1 MQLTYFM
8 DIIRNIAPLLN
19 EYLTIFPVVGII
31 GPRQVGKTTL
41 AKSLAK
47 LQPVLYLDLESSV
60 DRQKLANP
68 ELYLQNHQNKLIIL
82 DEIQQMPQLMAEL
95 RGIIDNDRRVG
106 RFIILGSA
114 SPALIKK
121 SADSLAGRIGYI
133 ELSPFTVNEVNTENE
148 TKLWHRGG
156 FPLSYLA
163 STERGSMIWRK
174 NFIRTYIEKDL
185 ALLGLSAE
193 PQTIERFWRML
204 ASVHGNLWNSESIGR
219 SMGLTH
225 PTINR
230 YLDLMEGA
238 FLVRRLKPY
247 FVNIPKRLVKSPKI
261 YLRDSGIFHAFKDI
275 MTQDDLLDDPQVGAS
290 WEGFVI
296 EQIIETMQNVLMN
309 GQAYFYRTQQG
320 AECDLIIEHNGKVKA
335 AIEIKFSSAPQIGK
349 GFRITMEDTNAQQG
363 FVIAK
368 TNETYK
374 IEKNITVTSLNRFLL
389 DFLPNL

>member
-1 MQLTYFM
+1 M
-8 DIIRNIAPLLN
+8 
-19 EYLTIFPVVGII
+19 
-31 GPRQVGKTTL
+31 GKTTL
-41 AKSLAK
+41 AKALAK
-47 LQPVLYLDLESSV
+47 NQPIHYLDLESAA
-60 DRQKLANP
+60 DRQKLSDP
-68 ELYLQNHQNKLIIL
+68 VLYLQNHQDKLIIL

-95 RGIIDNDRRVG
+95 RGIIDTDRRVG

-114 SPALIKK
+114 SPTLIKK

-133 ELSPFTVNEVNTENE
+133 ELPSFTLPEVGSENE

-156 FPLSYLA
+156 FPLAYLA
-163 STERGSMIWRK
+163 GSERGSMIWRK
-174 NFIRTYIEKDL
+174 NFIKTYIEKDL

-238 FLVRRLKPY
+238 FLVRRLQPY

-261 YLRDSGIFHAFKDI
+261 YLRDSGILHAFKDI
-275 MTQDDLLDDPQVGAS
+275 IQEKDLLDDPQVGAS

-296 EQIIETMQNVLMN
+296 EQIIEAMQHTLID
-309 GQAYFYRTQQG
+309 AKPYFYRTQQG
-320 AECDLIIEHNGKVKA
+320 AECDLILEHNNQVKA
-335 AIEIKFSSAPQIGK
+335 AIEIKFSSAPQISK
-349 GFRITMEDTNAQQG
+349 GFRITMVDTNAQEG
-363 FVIAK
+363 FIIAK

-374 IEKNITVTSLNRFLL
+374 VEANITVTSLSKFLT
-389 DFLPNL
+389 DFLPKL

>member
-1 MQLTYFM
+1 ME
-8 DIIRNIAPLLN
+8 IIRNIEPLLA

-41 AKSLAK
+41 AKALVK
-47 LQPVLYLDLESSV
+47 NQPVHYLDLESAA
-60 DRQKLANP
+60 DRQKLSDP
-68 ELYLQNHQNKLIIL
+68 ILYLQNHQDKLIIL

-95 RGIIDNDRRVG
+95 RGIIDADRRVG

-114 SPALIKK
+114 SPTLIKK

-133 ELSPFTVNEVNTENE
+133 ELPSFTLDEVGHENE

-156 FPLSYLA
+156 FPLAYLA
-163 STERGSMIWRK
+163 GSERGSMIWRK
-174 NFIRTYIEKDL
+174 NFIKTYIEKDL

-225 PTINR
+225 PTINK

-238 FLVRRLKPY
+238 FLVRRLQPY

-261 YLRDSGIFHAFKDI
+261 YLRDSGILHAFKDI
-275 MTQDDLLDDPQVGAS
+275 IQEKDLLDDPQVGAS

-296 EQIIETMQNVLMN
+296 EQIIEEMQSILIDA
-309 GQAYFYRTQQG
+309 QPYFYRTQQG
-320 AECDLIIEHNGKVKA
+320 AECDLILEHNNQVKA
-335 AIEIKFSSAPQIGK
+335 AIEIKFSSAPQISK
-349 GFRITMEDTNAQQG
+349 GFRITMADTNAQEG
-363 FVIAK
+363 FIIAK

-374 IEKNITVTSLNRFLL
+374 VEANITVTSLSKFLT
-389 DFLPNL
+389 DFLPKL

>member
-1 MQLTYFM
+1 M
-8 DIIRNIAPLLN
+8 DIIRNIEPLLK

-41 AKSLAK
+41 ARSLGKNQAIH
-47 LQPVLYLDLESSV
+47 YLDLESAA
-60 DRQKLANP
+60 DRQKLSDP
-68 ELYLQNHQNKLIIL
+68 VLYLQNHQDKLVIL

-95 RGIIDNDRRVG
+95 RGIIDADRRVG

-114 SPALIKK
+114 SPTLIKK

-133 ELSPFTVNEVNTENE
+133 ELPSFTLNEVSSENE

-163 STERGSMIWRK
+163 VSDRRSMIRRK
-174 NFIRTYIEKDL
+174 NFIKTYIEKDL
-185 ALLGLSAE
+185 ALLGLTAE

-238 FLVRRLKPY
+238 FLVRRLQPY

-261 YLRDSGIFHAFKDI
+261 YLRDSGILHAFKDI
-275 MTQDDLLDDPQVGAS
+275 IQEKDLLDDPQVGAS

-296 EQIIETMQNVLMN
+296 EQIIETMQNVLIN

-335 AIEIKFSSAPQIGK
+335 AIEIKISSAPQISK
-349 GFRITMEDTNAQQG
+349 GFRITMIDTDAEQG

-374 IEKNITVTSLNRFLL
+374 VEENITVTSLNTFLQEI
-389 DFLPNL
+389 LPKFY

>member
-1 MQLTYFM
+1 M
-8 DIIRNIAPLLN
+8 DIIRNIRPLLM
-19 EYLTIFPVVGII
+19 EYLTVFPVVGII

-47 LQPVLYLDLESSV
+47 NQPILYLDLEAAA
-60 DRQKLANP
+60 DRQKLSDP
-68 ELYLQNHQNKLIIL
+68 VLYLQNHQDKLIIL
-82 DEIQQMPQLMAEL
+82 DEIQQMPQLMTEL
-95 RGIIDNDRRVG
+95 RGIIDADRRVG

-114 SPALIKK
+114 SPTLIKK

-133 ELSPFTVNEVNTENE
+133 ELPSFTLNEVGDENE

-163 STERGSMIWRK
+163 SSERGSMIWRK
-174 NFIRTYIEKDL
+174 NFIKTYIEKDL
-185 ALLGLSAE
+185 ALLGLTAE

-238 FLVRRLKPY
+238 FLVRRLQPY
-247 FVNIPKRLVKSPKI
+247 FINISKRLVKSPKI
-261 YLRDSGIFHAFKDI
+261 YLRDSGILHAFKDI
-275 MTQDDLLDDPQVGAS
+275 SHEKDLLDDPQVGAS

-296 EQIIETMQNVLMN
+296 EQIIEAMHNVWMD

-320 AECDLIIEHNGKVKA
+320 TECDLIIEHQGKVKA
-335 AIEIKFSSAPQIGK
+335 AIEIKISSAPQISK
-349 GFRITMEDTNAQQG
+349 GFRITMADTNAQQG

-374 IEKNITVTSLNRFLL
+374 VEENITITSLNTFLQ
-389 DFLPNL
+389 DILPQL

>member
-1 MQLTYFM
+1 MEV
-8 DIIRNIAPLLN
+8 IRKMEPLLA

-41 AKSLAK
+41 AKALVKNQSIH
-47 LQPVLYLDLESSV
+47 YLDLESAA
-60 DRQKLANP
+60 DRQKLSDP
-68 ELYLQNHQNKLIIL
+68 VLYLQNHQDKLIIL

-95 RGIIDNDRRVG
+95 RGIIDADRRVG

-114 SPALIKK
+114 SPTLIKK

-133 ELSPFTVNEVNTENE
+133 ELPSFTLDEVGNENE
-148 TKLWHRGG
+148 SKLWHRGG
-156 FPLSYLA
+156 FPLSFLA
-163 STERGSMIWRK
+163 GSDRGSMIWRK
-174 NFIRTYIEKDL
+174 NFIKTYIEKDL

-204 ASVHGNLWNSESIGR
+204 ASIHGNLWNAESIGR

-238 FLVRRLKPY
+238 FLVRRLQPY
-247 FVNIPKRLVKSPKI
+247 FVNISKRLVKSPKI
-261 YLRDSGIFHAFKDI
+261 YLRDSGILHAFKDI
-275 MTQDDLLDDPQVGAS
+275 IHEKDLLDDPQVGAS

-296 EQIIETMQNVLMN
+296 EQIIETMQNVLID

-335 AIEIKFSSAPQIGK
+335 AIEIKMSSAPQISK
-349 GFRITMEDTNAQQG
+349 GFRITMTDTKAQQG
-363 FVIAK
+363 FIIAK

-374 IEKNITVTSLNRFLL
+374 VEENITITSLSTFLQ
-389 DFLPNL
+389 DILPSQI

>member
-1 MQLTYFM
+1 M
-8 DIIRNIAPLLN
+8 DIIRDIEPLLV
-19 EYLTIFPVVGII
+19 EYLTIFPAVGII

-41 AKSLAK
+41 AKAMAK
-47 LQPVLYLDLESSV
+47 NQLIHYLDLESAA
-60 DRQKLANP
+60 DRQKLSNLV
-68 ELYLQNHQNKLIIL
+68 LYLQNQQDKLIIL

-95 RGIIDNDRRVG
+95 RGIIDADRRVG
-106 RFIILGSA
+106 RFILLGSA
-114 SPALIKK
+114 SPTLIKK

-133 ELSPFTVNEVNTENE
+133 ELPSFTLHEVGNENE

-163 STERGSMIWRK
+163 GSERGSMIWRK
-174 NFIRTYIEKDL
+174 NFIKTYIEKDL
-185 ALLGLSAE
+185 ALLGLTAE

-238 FLVRRLKPY
+238 FLVRRLQPY
-247 FVNIPKRLVKSPKI
+247 FVNISKRLVKSPKI
-261 YLRDSGIFHAFKDI
+261 YLRDSGILHAFKDI
-275 MTQDDLLDDPQVGAS
+275 IHEKDLLDDPQVGAS

-296 EQIIETMQNVLMN
+296 EQIIEAMHTVLMDRR
-309 GQAYFYRTQQG
+309 AYFYRTQQG

-335 AIEIKFSSAPQIGK
+335 AIEVKISSAPQISK
-349 GFRITMEDTNAQQG
+349 GFRVAMADTDAQQG

-374 IEKNITVTSLNRFLL
+374 VEENITVTSLNTFLQ
-389 DFLPNL
+389 DILPQL

>member
-1 MQLTYFM
+1 M
-8 DIIRNIAPLLN
+8 DIFRNIEPLLA

-41 AKSLAK
+41 AKNLAT
-47 LQPVLYLDLESSV
+47 QQANQYIDLESAA
-60 DRQKLANP
+60 DRQKLSNP
-68 ELYLQNHQNKLIIL
+68 VLYLQNHQDKLIVF

-95 RGIIDNDRRVG
+95 RGIIDADRRPG

-114 SPALIKK
+114 SPSLIKK

-133 ELSPFTVNEVNTENE
+133 ELTSFILSEVGIENE

-156 FPLSYLA
+156 FPLAYLA

-204 ASVHGNLWNSESIGR
+204 ASIHGNLWNSESIGR
-219 SMGLTH
+219 SMGLSH
-225 PTINR
+225 PTINK

-261 YLRDSGIFHAFKDI
+261 YLRDSGILHAFKDI
-275 MTQDDLLDDPQVGAS
+275 MFEKDLLDDPQIGAS

-296 EQIIETMQNVLMN
+296 EQIIETMQNILLD
-309 GQAYFYRTQQG
+309 GHAYFYRTQQG

-335 AIEIKFSSAPQIGK
+335 AIEIKISSAPQISK
-349 GFRITMEDTNAQQG
+349 GFRITMADTNAQQG

-368 TNETYK
+368 TTETYK
-374 IEKNITVTSLNRFLL
+374 IEENITITPLSTFLR
-389 DFLPNL
+389 DILPRL

>member
-1 MQLTYFM
+1 M
-8 DIIRNIAPLLN
+8 DIIRNIEPLLA
-19 EYLTIFPVVGII
+19 EYLTIFPVVGIV

-47 LQPVLYLDLESSV
+47 NQSIHYLDLESAA
-60 DRQKLANP
+60 DRQKLSDP
-68 ELYLQNHQNKLIIL
+68 VLYLQNHQDKLIIL

-95 RGIIDNDRRVG
+95 RGIIDADRRVG

-114 SPALIKK
+114 SPTLIKK

-133 ELSPFTVNEVNTENE
+133 ELPSFTLNEVGNENE

-163 STERGSMIWRK
+163 GSERGSMIWRK
-174 NFIRTYIEKDL
+174 NFIKTYIEKDL
-185 ALLGLSAE
+185 ALLGLTAE

-225 PTINR
+225 PTISR

-238 FLVRRLKPY
+238 FLVRRLQPY
-247 FVNIPKRLVKSPKI
+247 FINISKRLVKSPKI
-261 YLRDSGIFHAFKDI
+261 YLRDSGILHAFKDI
-275 MTQDDLLDDPQVGAS
+275 VHEKDLLDNPQVGAS

-296 EQIIETMQNVLMN
+296 EQIIETMQNVLMD

-320 AECDLIIEHNGKVKA
+320 TECDLIIEHQGKVKA
-335 AIEIKFSSAPQIGK
+335 AIEIKISSAPQISK
-349 GFRITMEDTNAQQG
+349 GFRITMADTNAQQG

-368 TNETYK
+368 TSETYK
-374 IEKNITVTSLNRFLL
+374 VEENITVTSLNTFLQ
-389 DFLPNL
+389 DILPQL

>member
-1 MQLTYFM
+1 M
-8 DIIRNIAPLLN
+8 DIARNIEPLLA

-41 AKSLAK
+41 AKDLAK
-47 LQPVLYLDLESSV
+47 NQPIHYLDLESAA
-60 DRQKLANP
+60 DRQKLSDP
-68 ELYLQNHQNKLIIL
+68 VLYLQNHQDKLIIL

-95 RGIIDNDRRVG
+95 RGIIDADRRVG
-106 RFIILGSA
+106 KFIILGSA
-114 SPALIKK
+114 SPTLIKK

-133 ELSPFTVNEVNTENE
+133 ELPSFTLDEVDVENE

-163 STERGSMIWRK
+163 GSDRGSMIWRK
-174 NFIRTYIEKDL
+174 NFIKTYIEKDL

-219 SMGLTH
+219 SMGLSH

-238 FLVRRLKPY
+238 FLVRRLQPY
-247 FVNIPKRLVKSPKI
+247 FVNISKRLVKSPKI
-261 YLRDSGIFHAFKDI
+261 YLRDSGILHAFRDI
-275 MTQDDLLDDPQVGAS
+275 MQEKDLFDDPQVGAS

-296 EQIIETMQNVLMN
+296 EQIIETMQNVLMD

-335 AIEIKFSSAPQIGK
+335 AIEIKISSAPQISK
-349 GFRITMEDTNAQQG
+349 GFRISMTDTNAQHG

-368 TNETYK
+368 TSETYK
-374 IEKNITVTSLNRFLL
+374 IEENITVTPLSTFLQ
-389 DFLPNL
+389 DFLPKL

>member
-1 MQLTYFM
+1 M
-8 DIIRNIAPLLN
+8 DITRNIESLLA

-41 AKSLAK
+41 AKMLAK
-47 LQPVLYLDLESSV
+47 KQPIHYLDLEAAADRQKLSDPVLYLQNYQD
-60 DRQKLANP
+60 KLV
-68 ELYLQNHQNKLIIL
+68 IL

-95 RGIIDNDRRVG
+95 RGIIDADRRVG

-114 SPALIKK
+114 SPTLIKK

-133 ELSPFTVNEVNTENE
+133 ELSSFSLSEVESENE
-148 TKLWHRGG
+148 MKLWHRGG
-156 FPLSYLA
+156 FPLSFLA
-163 STERGSMIWRK
+163 NTERGSMIWRK
-174 NFIRTYIEKDL
+174 NFIKTYIEKDL
-185 ALLGLSAE
+185 ALLGLTAE

-204 ASVHGNLWNSESIGR
+204 ASTHGNLWNSENIGR

-238 FLVRRLKPY
+238 FLVRRLQPY
-247 FVNIPKRLVKSPKI
+247 FVNISKRLVKSPKI
-261 YLRDSGIFHAFKDI
+261 YLRDSGILHAFKDI
-275 MTQDDLLDDPQVGAS
+275 VQERALFDDPQVGAS

-296 EQIIETMQNVLMN
+296 EQIIEAMQHVLTD

-320 AECDLIIEHNGKVKA
+320 AECDLLIEHNGKVKV
-335 AIEIKFSSAPQIGK
+335 AIEIKMSSAPQISK
-349 GFRITMEDTNAQQG
+349 GFRIAMADTKAQQG

-368 TNETYK
+368 TNETYT
-374 IEKNITVTSLNRFLL
+374 IEENITITSLNTFLH
-389 DFLPNL
+389 DILPQLP

>member
-1 MQLTYFM
+1 M
-8 DIIRNIAPLLN
+8 DIQRNIGLLLA

-31 GPRQVGKTTL
+31 GPRQIGKTTL

-47 LQPVLYLDLESSV
+47 NQPIHYLDLESAA
-60 DRQKLANP
+60 DRQKLSDP
-68 ELYLQNHQNKLIIL
+68 VLYLQNHQDKLIIL

-95 RGIIDNDRRVG
+95 RGIIDADRRAG

-114 SPALIKK
+114 SPTLIKK

-133 ELSPFTVNEVNTENE
+133 ELPSFTLDEVGNENE

-156 FPLSYLA
+156 FPLAYLA
-163 STERGSMIWRK
+163 GSERASMIWRK
-174 NFIRTYIEKDL
+174 NFIKTYIEKDL
-185 ALLGLSAE
+185 ALLGLNAE

-238 FLVRRLKPY
+238 FLVRRLQPY
-247 FVNIPKRLVKSPKI
+247 FVNISKRLVKSPKI
-261 YLRDSGIFHAFKDI
+261 YLRDSGILHAFKDI
-275 MTQDDLLDDPQVGAS
+275 MQVNDLMDDPQVGAS

-296 EQIIETMQNVLMN
+296 EQIIETMQNVLMD
-309 GQAYFYRTQQG
+309 GKVYFYRTQQG

-335 AIEIKFSSAPQIGK
+335 AIEIKISSAPQISK
-349 GFRITMEDTNAQQG
+349 GFRITMADTNAQQG

-368 TNETYK
+368 INETYK
-374 IEKNITVTSLNRFLL
+374 IEENITITSLSTFLQ
-389 DFLPNL
+389 DFLPKL

>member
-1 MQLTYFM
+1 M
-8 DIIRNIAPLLN
+8 DIIRNIEPLLK

-41 AKSLAK
+41 AKSLGKNQAIH
-47 LQPVLYLDLESSV
+47 YLDLESAA
-60 DRQKLANP
+60 DRQKLSDP
-68 ELYLQNHQNKLIIL
+68 VLYLQNHQDKLVIL

-95 RGIIDNDRRVG
+95 RGIIDADRRVG

-114 SPALIKK
+114 SPTLIKK

-133 ELSPFTVNEVNTENE
+133 ELPSFTLNEVSSENE

-163 STERGSMIWRK
+163 VSDRRSMIRRK
-174 NFIRTYIEKDL
+174 NFIKTYIEKDL
-185 ALLGLSAE
+185 ALLGLTAE

-238 FLVRRLKPY
+238 FLVRRLQPY
-247 FVNIPKRLVKSPKI
+247 FVNIPKRLVQSPKI
-261 YLRDSGIFHAFKDI
+261 YLRDSGILHAFKDI
-275 MTQDDLLDDPQVGAS
+275 IQEKDLLDDPQVGAS

-296 EQIIETMQNVLMN
+296 EQIIETMQNVLIN

-335 AIEIKFSSAPQIGK
+335 AIEIKISSAPQISK
-349 GFRITMEDTNAQQG
+349 GFRITMIDTNAEQG

-374 IEKNITVTSLNRFLL
+374 VEENITVTSLNTFLQEI
-389 DFLPNL
+389 LPQF